1 MSRGRKFLFYVI
13 MLAITVMLPIAAVL
27 GYYSY
32 RKLTAPAQVSGPYGE
47 IDGELGWKLKPNATS
62 RYWMEDKITG
72 ETIFDS
78 RVYTNAQGFRD
89 AMVGGSAPT
98 GAIVAIGDSWT
109 FGYAVNY
116 DQSFPGQ
123 LERVLGAP
131 VVNMAVPAYGSAQVI
146 LLLERYVSELEPRV
160 VVHLNLG
167 LWNRSLCHGETRPD
181 HILKP
186 CFWWNPATRAIDLIA
201 PRSGYVERL
210 AAKGVY
216 PGGWLTAGNSTW
228 SYYLISR
235 PIAKAR
241 QLLTAAGLMPGHRSE
256 YDTDPV
262 LAPKAITYTLRRMG
276 DLARQHGFAFVLADP
291 PGDYARAYSE
301 LAAGYENSLYY
312 FSRERWRDEIGAPA
326 SRLPAHDRR
335 VPQDGHFGPGMN
347 RLIAEALSQYLEPLL
362 VQP

>member
-32 RKLTAPAQVSGPYGE
+32 RKLTVPAQVSGSYGE

-72 ETIFDS
+72 KTIFDA

-89 AMVGGSAPT
+89 ATVGGSAPT

-116 DQSFPGQ
+116 EQSFPGQ
-123 LERVLGAP
+123 LEKILGAP
-131 VVNMAVPAYGSAQVI
+131 VVNMAVPAYGTAQVI
-146 LLLERYVSELEPRV
+146 LLLERYVSELKPRV

-186 CFWWNPATRAIDLIA
+186 CFWWNPATQEIELIA
-201 PRSGYVERL
+201 PRPGYVEDM

-216 PGGWLTAGNSTW
+216 PGGWLTAGNSSW

-235 PIAKAR
+235 PVAKVK
-241 QLLTAAGLMPGHRSE
+241 QYLTVTGLMPGHRSE
-256 YDTDPV
+256 YDDDPV
-262 LAPKAITYTLRRMG
+262 LAPKALTSALRRMG
-276 DLARQHGFAFVLADP
+276 ELARRHDLTFVLVDP
-291 PGDYARAYSE
+291 PGHYSRAYH
-301 LAAGYENSLYY
+301 
-312 FSRERWRDEIGAPA
+312 EIAPEYGIRLSYVSPDIWKQEVGNPA
-326 SRLPAHDRR
+326 SGLPANEQR
-335 VPQDGHFGPGMN
+335 VPGDGHFAPGMN
-347 RLIAEALSQYLEPLL
+347 RIIAQALSRHLRPLL
-362 VQP
+362 ARP